1 MSHTHSDDAILK
13 HLQAGNTLTPASAMS
28 LFGVAAM
35 HSAAARLREQ
45 GYNIICKMRS
55 ENGRKFGEYRLTG
68 ESWTALLQ
76 QSTVKSAGLP
86 VAPVSVDLGLC
97 SPVFQQVAHPNAAQ
111 PLRSNSRVTEDSFPR
126 AGEPS
131 GAVAA
136 EVIHLNGKPHE
147 VVFDGVSAYDG
158 TRYCSV
164 ERI

>member
-1 MSHTHSDDAILK
+1 MSHTHADDAILK

-68 ESWTALLQ
+68 ENWTASLQ

-86 VAPVSVDLGLC
+86 VAPVSVDLGRC
-97 SPVFQQVAHPNAAQ
+97 SPVCQQVAHPNAAQ
-111 PLRSNSRVTEDSFPR
+111 PSRPNKRVTEES
-126 AGEPS
+126 PS
-131 GAVAA
+131 RAVAA
-136 EVIHLNGKPHE
+136 EVIHLNGQRYE
-147 VVFDGVSAYDG
+147 VVFDGISAYDG

-164 ERI
+164 RNI